1 MAGSSGSDGVEG
13 VVGVVGVVGS
23 SVFAQPI
30 VIIGIIRSRTMN
42 IKIYDLSFFNWTL
55 LL

>member
-1 MAGSSGSDGVEG
+1 MAGFSGSDGVEG

-30 VIIGIIRSRTMN
+30 VKTGITRSRTIN
-42 IKIYDLSFFNWTL
+42 VKIYGLSFLNLTL